1 MCSDYYDECHT
12 SVGCAVLCVVDYKYC
27 HNSIN
32 IGDIRD
38 VSAYLSTTDITIYQG
53 IYGI

>member
-1 MCSDYYDECHT
+1 MPDLRGH
-12 SVGCAVLCVVDYKYC
+12 YKYC
-27 HNSIN
+27 HNSVN